1 MHIACARLRQHKPA
15 HCQPLWTH
23 RAMGQGSRFSLTHGR
38 VYYVD
43 ESMCLYILIELT
55 TRLVNTRTSC
65 TVSHLISGKGLLRY
79 VCACFGEPQ
88 SSSRSCSVYMYIVV
102 VWWRTSCSTR
112 LCDCLRAVNLG
123 GGCTRPVAYVRR
135 LGSSTKVP

>member
-1 MHIACARLRQHKPA
+1 
-15 HCQPLWTH
+15 
-23 RAMGQGSRFSLTHGR
+23 MGQGSRFSLTHGR

-55 TRLVNTRTSC
+55 TRLVNTRTSRM
-65 TVSHLISGKGLLRY
+65 VSHLISGEGLLRY

-102 VWWRTSCSTR
+102 V
-112 LCDCLRAVNLG
+112 
-123 GGCTRPVAYVRR
+123 
-135 LGSSTKVP
+135 